1 VAPTGDTWQSGNL
14 LRRCLDPAVVVQGP
28 GQELHGR
35 DFHLLE
41 PHGTVLL
48 INVELKVFGDGPE
61 GSAWMA

>member
-1 VAPTGDTWQSGNL
+1 L
-14 LRRCLDPAVVVQGP
+14 LRRCLDPALVVQGP

-61 GSAWMA
+61 GLAWMA